1 MHTFLKCYKELTESR
16 DYLDKALKAFKL
28 RPYLVNE
35 TARATYLKGMLYQ
48 EMGRMEEA
56 DEQMRKAYEIRKRL
70 KRTDNRPLEQ
80 LDETDF
86 DQLVAFW
93 SR

>member
-1 MHTFLKCYKELTESR
+1 MLTDGR
-16 DYLDKALKAFKL
+16 DFLDKALKTFKL
-28 RPYLVNE
+28 RPYLANE
-35 TARATYLKGMLYQ
+35 TARTTYLKGILYQ
-48 EMGRMEEA
+48 EMGLKEEA
-56 DEQMRKAYEIRKRL
+56 DKQMRKAYEMRKRL
-70 KRTDNRPLEQ
+70 KRRDKRPLEQ

>member
-1 MHTFLKCYKELTESR
+1 
-16 DYLDKALKAFKL
+16 
-28 RPYLVNE
+28 
-35 TARATYLKGMLYQ
+35 MLYQ

-56 DEQMRKAYEIRKRL
+56 NKEMRRAYEMRKRL

>member
-1 MHTFLKCYKELTESR
+1 MQGAIKLTDDR
-16 DYLDKALKAFKL
+16 DYLNKALKAFKL

-35 TARATYLKGMLYQ
+35 TARTTYLKGMLYQ

-56 DEQMRKAYEIRKRL
+56 NKEMRRAYEMRKRL
-70 KRTDNRPLEQ
+70 KRTDSRPLEQ

>member
-1 MHTFLKCYKELTESR
+1 
-16 DYLDKALKAFKL
+16 
-28 RPYLVNE
+28 
-35 TARATYLKGMLYQ
+35 MLYQ

-56 DEQMRKAYEIRKRL
+56 DNQMRSAYEIRKHL
-70 KRTDNRPLEQ
+70 KRTDNRPSEQ